1 MALLNNLTDELK
13 AAMRAKDTLKLE
25 ALRAIKSAVLL
36 AKTAS
41 AGDAELPEEE
51 EIKLLQ
57 KLVKQRKDSALIFR
71 EQNRDDLATPE
82 EAQAE
87 VIAKFLPEQ
96 LTTEAIEK
104 IIDEVLDDDKKD
116 EIEYTILEIQYH
128 DQNSYKTA
136 FNTAQ
141 GISGKN
147 RSSALKIAAQCVANM
162 ANGCGSSTFE
172 RKANYLYAAQIAD
185 RAGDSSAAAKYR
197 AAGPTES
204 DWFEAGVSS
213 VTLSCWGVIVSK

>member
-41 AGDAELPEEE
+41 AGDAELLEEE

-96 LTTEAIEK
+96 LTTAAIEK
-104 IIDEVLDDDKKD
+104 IIDEIIVKAGAEGMKD
-116 EIEYTILEIQYH
+116 MGKVMGMASKEMAGKADGKTISTIVKQRL
-128 DQNSYKTA
+128 
-136 FNTAQ
+136 NT
-141 GISGKN
+141 
-147 RSSALKIAAQCVANM
+147 
-162 ANGCGSSTFE
+162 
-172 RKANYLYAAQIAD
+172 
-185 RAGDSSAAAKYR
+185 
-197 AAGPTES
+197 
-204 DWFEAGVSS
+204 
-213 VTLSCWGVIVSK
+213 